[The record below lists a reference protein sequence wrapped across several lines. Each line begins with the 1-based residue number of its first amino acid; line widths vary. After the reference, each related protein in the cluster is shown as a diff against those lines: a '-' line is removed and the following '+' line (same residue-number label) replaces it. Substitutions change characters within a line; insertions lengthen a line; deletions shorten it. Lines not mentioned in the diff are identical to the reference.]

1 MSDPEAQAALERF
14 LTTDPA
20 DAGCE
25 QTIALLDA
33 YVELIVRG
41 EDPELQYPGLAV
53 HLRTCLPCADDFAGL
68 LATVRAA
75 DEERR

>member
-1 MSDPEAQAALERF
+1 MSDAKAQEALDRF

-33 YVELIVRG
+33 YVELVVRG
-41 EDPELQYPGLAV
+41 EDPELLYPGIAV
-53 HLRTCLPCADDFAGL
+53 HLRTCLPCADDFKGL
-68 LATVRAA
+68 LTTVRAT